1 MTMQI
6 STSLRNSTLVKSGLL
21 LGHTDHDVLTKDK
34 FHTNVKNLNKKIRSN
49 SWGGEIKALVTES
62 EIVDARVRESLLS
75 RFSSQL
81 PARK

>member
-6 STSLRNSTLVKSGLL
+6 SNSLRNSTLVKSGLL

-34 FHTNVKNLNKKIRSN
+34 FHTNVKNLNKKIWHN

-62 EIVDARVRESLLS
+62 EIVDASVRESLLS

>member
-1 MTMQI
+1 MQI

-34 FHTNVKNLNKKIRSN
+34 FHTNVKNLNKNKKIWSN
-49 SWGGEIKALVTES
+49 SWGGEIKALATES
-62 EIVDARVRESLLS
+62 EIVDASVKESLLS